1 MSFLR
6 SLLNC
11 SWFPCCRKPAAPQED
26 LQIFPV
32 TNSWYVSEYL
42 TIIDQA
48 MVLHGPNGEQKVAI
62 FHGPEDTQYT
72 SKDSLK
78 VIEQSLLLWA
88 QGYPGILPVLHAAFP
103 LRPNTIAVSIAHE
116 NFSVAKEPHLF
127 MTNLTEQQMSTGY
140 HSYQWLPNGFQ
151 VTYLNLKG
159 QKKRIPAGMCFY
171 TCPTHPRRDS
181 SLLDHRQIVN
191 YDSTGSK
198 NGYWWVVA
206 DIVENDTP
214 AGRASKGLEQ
224 KMTEISD
231 FLDEENLAPGP
242 QVFKSFPIIANPYIP
257 ILQDAVD
264 QSLISAPTDTE
275 FLPVTLKA
283 FFSSFKVSNFKSE
296 ATKATV
302 SLSMAMKNFRI
313 GAERFYTVPGD
324 PDSNYHSC
332 MLSDSLQACYYTEK
346 GTCYLAGLCFYPE
359 RNSTTPYLPEHDAA
373 LIYLALA
380 ATEYYPKVRR
390 EDRPST
396 ILLKKYGRY
405 CNSTKMLVIVEA
417 GKEDA
422 LGSHVK
428 YDWVTNQFV
437 HYYCLEC
444 RRDYFEPGE
453 EAEPEEET
461 HEEKIARDLLLFLGD
476 IQIDGSKS
484 NPNTGSKAAEEA
496 NEMLEKLK
504 ELEEALEAEPAEESE
519 PEQKPK
525 ITQERPDEPR
535 RNPSKPASEPLMDF
549 DNTHKFLFKDLEQ

>member
-6 SLLNC
+6 GLLNTF
-11 SWFPCCRKPAAPQED
+11 SSCRKPAAPQED

-78 VIEQSLLLWA
+78 VIEQSLLTWA
-88 QGYPGILPVLHAAFP
+88 QGYPGILPVLNAAFP

-242 QVFKSFPIIANPYIP
+242 QVFKSYPVIANPYIP
-257 ILQDAVD
+257 ILQDAID
-264 QSLISAPTDTE
+264 QSLISTPTVSNTE
-275 FLPVTLKA
+275 FLPITLKD

-296 ATKATV
+296 ATKA
-302 SLSMAMKNFRI
+302 SLSMTIKNFQI
-313 GAERFYTVPGD
+313 GKEHFYTVPED

-332 MLSDSLQACYYTEK
+332 MLSESLQACYYTEK

-359 RNSTTPYLPEHDAA
+359 KNSTTPYLPEHDAA

-380 ATEYYPKVRR
+380 ATEYYPKVKR

-396 ILLKKYGRY
+396 VLLKKYGRY
-405 CNSTKMLVIVEA
+405 CNSAKMLVIVEA
-417 GKEDA
+417 GKKDA

-437 HYYCLEC
+437 HYYCPEC
-444 RRDYFEPGE
+444 QRDLMEYGREEE
-453 EAEPEEET
+453 EAEPEDET

-476 IQIDGSKS
+476 ISIDKPKPKPKS
-484 NPNTGSKAAEEA
+484 RKSTAAKEA

-504 ELEEALEAEPAEESE
+504 ELEEALDPE
-519 PEQKPK
+519 PEPK
-525 ITQERPDEPR
+525 VTQDPLNGLEPR
-535 RNPSKPASEPLMDF
+535 KNPSKPTCEPLMDF

>member
-11 SWFPCCRKPAAPQED
+11 SWFPCCRKPEEPEQD

-42 TIIDQA
+42 TLIDQA

-72 SKDSLK
+72 SENSLK
-78 VIEQSLLLWA
+78 VIEQSLLIWA
-88 QGYPGILPVLHAAFP
+88 QGYPGILPVLNAAFP
-103 LRPNTIAVSIAHE
+103 LRPNTIAVSIAHK

-140 HSYQWLPNGFQ
+140 HSYRWLPNGFQ

-171 TCPTHPRRDS
+171 TCPTHPRKDS

-191 YDSTGSK
+191 YVSTGSK

-224 KMTEISD
+224 KMIEISD

-242 QVFKSFPIIANPYIP
+242 QVFKSYPVTVNPYIP
-257 ILQDAVD
+257 LLQDAVE
-264 QSLISAPTDTE
+264 QSLISTPTVPNTE
-275 FLPVTLKA
+275 SLPVTLKD
-283 FFSSFKVSNFKSE
+283 FFSCFKFSNFKSE
-296 ATKATV
+296 ATKP
-302 SLSMAMKNFRI
+302 SLSMAMKNFNI
-313 GAERFYTVPGD
+313 GKEHFYTVPED

-332 MLSDSLQACYYTEK
+332 MLSESLQACYYTEK
-346 GTCYLAGLCFYPE
+346 GTCYLAGLCSYPE
-359 RNSTTPYLPEHDAA
+359 NSPYLPEHDAA

-380 ATEYYPKVRR
+380 ATEYYPKVKR

-396 ILLKKYGRY
+396 VLLKKYGRY
-405 CNSTKMLVIVEA
+405 CNSAKMLVIVEA

-437 HYYCLEC
+437 HYYCREC
-444 RRDYFEPGE
+444 RRDYFEPE
-453 EAEPEEET
+453 EAGAEPEEDT
-461 HEEKIARDLLLFLGD
+461 HEEEIARDLLLFLGD
-476 IQIDGSKS
+476 ISIDVSEAK
-484 NPNTGSKAAEEA
+484 NDRCSKAAKEA

-504 ELEEALEAEPAEESE
+504 ELEDALEADPAEEAE

-525 ITQERPDEPR
+525 ATQDLPEELEPR
-535 RNPSKPASEPLMDF
+535 KNPSKPTCEPLMDF